1 MQDQFFFESL
11 QFRLMWK
18 VLQMLIYEKIYS
30 IIVLLRVMMVMY
42 KKHLLRGFDAL

>member
-30 IIVLLRVMMVMY
+30 LIVLLHVMVAMY
-42 KKHLLRGFDAL
+42 RKHLLHGFDAL